1 MESSIG
7 NQDAPV
13 PSYIQDLMR
22 MIQTSQER
30 MQILEDN
37 NKRMMDTISQF
48 ASSTVTTFQAQSVH
62 PNESAPAGVTHLVTN
77 IEENGGNGEGA
88 ADVVVAANPNPTNTT
103 IAVTL
108 TTTSTAL
115 PYPASVAAKPYPK
128 DYTSLMFK
136 QFNGKTGDA
145 REHVMKFVETLG
157 VAGLDDDL
165 KLKEFSKSLT
175 EKAYTWYV
183 NLTPG
188 SVQSWNQ
195 MCRMF
200 GEKFFSTQEKVT
212 LVDLG
217 REFQKSREDLMEY
230 IQRFRERVLDIQE
243 SHDEK
248 ELVKVCIQ
256 GMFDEY
262 RLHLENLPLPTF
274 ATLVEAAR
282 RTNNTVFRQKGLTR
296 FGRRNNPTVNAI
308 QGGGRERRGP
318 IRANL
323 RPRRDVPRRGLDEE
337 NDSSPPFSVPLDRV
351 RALLQEWVR
360 DGQINLPYTP
370 RPPTAKE
377 KANPRYCDYHRT
389 VGHPLA
395 ECRNLRRMFHRR
407 VQAGEV
413 LIGNNRVQNNPL
425 PIHPNPRGQVSAIIH
440 AHHDDP
446 SSSNTQFNDANEATR
461 VTSSIA
467 NSLMKTPSFRHFF
480 DQLGFSEEARKEAA
494 ISLVQI
500 AGEQYGE
507 CNLIERPMGKMV
519 GAYKNAIVFT
529 EADMCTPHPY
539 HNKPLYVESTING
552 YPIRRTFI
560 DDGSSVNLI
569 PLSTLKAVNMDLKSL
584 RRPMAITSFDNKEI
598 ITLGQVTV
606 NFKMGP
612 IQDQTCFHVI
622 DANVAYHA
630 LIGRKFL
637 HMHNIIPSSRHQC
650 IKGYWKGKEVF
661 ILATKAPFERH
672 EPPDT
677 SPSCFQVEAEKE
689 KVQEVLSTKEQL
701 SDQPKP
707 QGDELEEINMAEE
720 GETSKPLFISKSL
733 SGEQKVVLIE
743 LLRKFQDVFAWT
755 YEQMLGL
762 DENLITHELHI
773 SPQSKP
779 VKQHARVFHH
789 EIEGQI
795 KEEINKLLKVGFI
808 KPIHY
813 PTWLA
818 NVVPVKKKNGTIRV
832 CVDFRDLNK
841 ACPKDDFP
849 LPNIDT
855 LVDATVGHEMFSF
868 MDGFSGYNQI
878 KMAREDAEK
887 TAFRTPF
894 GNFYYT
900 VMPFGLK
907 NAGAT
912 YQRAMTAI
920 FHDMMHDFMEDY
932 VDDIVVKS
940 KKAFNH
946 FEDLKKEMDGEEKPV
961 YYISRC
967 LHRSEL
973 NYPPMEKHC
982 LALVYTTQKL
992 RHYFLAHKLII
1003 VTKSDPIKFLLSK
1016 PVLSGRVAKWLLLLG
1031 EFDVSVVQPK
1041 AIKSQALS
1049 DLLAYFPSQFEEII
1063 PDAIPVEFHEE
1074 VCTVNIEEGEW
1085 SLYFDGSSNSFG
1097 GGAGIVLI
1105 PPNREDN
1112 SAVQSSELVVSHLS
1126 RGHIS
1131 LERKGLRVLEAP
1143 SEDENFLISC
1153 LELNSF
1159 ESSREPI
1166 SELLLPPIYDKEDWR
1181 KSIIKELL
1189 NPSSTAIPR
1198 LKHYILI
1205 HGTLYHKGSNGVL
1218 ARCVSEEEAKERLR
1232 IAHEQWCGEEGPPL
1246 HRLIQRAGYF
1256 WPSMSKDALQLQ
1268 KACIRCSEPPDV
1280 QECNFVGSAGDWRR
1294 PYIDFFQNGIL
1305 PANFQDA
1312 RQLKRRAQRFFLKGN
1327 DLFRLSFAG
1336 TSLKYVSPADVN
1348 PFSRR

>member
-77 IEENGGNGEGA
+77 IEENGGNVEGA
-88 ADVVVAANPNPTNTT
+88 VDVVVAANPNPTNTT
-103 IAVTL
+103 IAVTP
-108 TTTSTAL
+108 TTTSTAVIPPIPTQGFVTLEELQKLLDQKNKSLNFSEFDLKL

-128 DYTSLMFK
+128 DYTSPKFK

-370 RPPTAKE
+370 RPPTTEE

-395 ECRNLRRMFHRR
+395 ECRNLRRMFHQQ

-500 AGEQYGE
+500 AGE
-507 CNLIERPMGKMV
+507 
-519 GAYKNAIVFT
+519 
-529 EADMCTPHPY
+529 
-539 HNKPLYVESTING
+539 
-552 YPIRRTFI
+552 
-560 DDGSSVNLI
+560 
-569 PLSTLKAVNMDLKSL
+569 
-584 RRPMAITSFDNKEI
+584 
-598 ITLGQVTV
+598 
-606 NFKMGP
+606 
-612 IQDQTCFHVI
+612 
-622 DANVAYHA
+622 
-630 LIGRKFL
+630 
-637 HMHNIIPSSRHQC
+637 
-650 IKGYWKGKEVF
+650 
-661 ILATKAPFERH
+661 
-672 EPPDT
+672 
-677 SPSCFQVEAEKE
+677 
-689 KVQEVLSTKEQL
+689 
-701 SDQPKP
+701 
-707 QGDELEEINMAEE
+707 
-720 GETSKPLFISKSL
+720 
-733 SGEQKVVLIE
+733 
-743 LLRKFQDVFAWT
+743 
-755 YEQMLGL
+755 
-762 DENLITHELHI
+762 
-773 SPQSKP
+773 
-779 VKQHARVFHH
+779 
-789 EIEGQI
+789 
-795 KEEINKLLKVGFI
+795 
-808 KPIHY
+808 
-813 PTWLA
+813 
-818 NVVPVKKKNGTIRV
+818 
-832 CVDFRDLNK
+832 
-841 ACPKDDFP
+841 
-849 LPNIDT
+849 
-855 LVDATVGHEMFSF
+855 
-868 MDGFSGYNQI
+868 
-878 KMAREDAEK
+878 
-887 TAFRTPF
+887 
-894 GNFYYT
+894 
-900 VMPFGLK
+900 
-907 NAGAT
+907 
-912 YQRAMTAI
+912 
-920 FHDMMHDFMEDY
+920 
-932 VDDIVVKS
+932 
-940 KKAFNH
+940 
-946 FEDLKKEMDGEEKPV
+946 
-961 YYISRC
+961 
-967 LHRSEL
+967 
-973 NYPPMEKHC
+973 
-982 LALVYTTQKL
+982 
-992 RHYFLAHKLII
+992 
-1003 VTKSDPIKFLLSK
+1003 
-1016 PVLSGRVAKWLLLLG
+1016 
-1031 EFDVSVVQPK
+1031 
-1041 AIKSQALS
+1041 
-1049 DLLAYFPSQFEEII
+1049 
-1063 PDAIPVEFHEE
+1063 
-1074 VCTVNIEEGEW
+1074 
-1085 SLYFDGSSNSFG
+1085 
-1097 GGAGIVLI
+1097 
-1105 PPNREDN
+1105 
-1112 SAVQSSELVVSHLS
+1112 
-1126 RGHIS
+1126 
-1131 LERKGLRVLEAP
+1131 
-1143 SEDENFLISC
+1143 
-1153 LELNSF
+1153 
-1159 ESSREPI
+1159 
-1166 SELLLPPIYDKEDWR
+1166 
-1181 KSIIKELL
+1181 
-1189 NPSSTAIPR
+1189 
-1198 LKHYILI
+1198 
-1205 HGTLYHKGSNGVL
+1205 
-1218 ARCVSEEEAKERLR
+1218 
-1232 IAHEQWCGEEGPPL
+1232 
-1246 HRLIQRAGYF
+1246 
-1256 WPSMSKDALQLQ
+1256 
-1268 KACIRCSEPPDV
+1268 
-1280 QECNFVGSAGDWRR
+1280 
-1294 PYIDFFQNGIL
+1294 
-1305 PANFQDA
+1305 
-1312 RQLKRRAQRFFLKGN
+1312 
-1327 DLFRLSFAG
+1327 
-1336 TSLKYVSPADVN
+1336 
-1348 PFSRR
+1348 